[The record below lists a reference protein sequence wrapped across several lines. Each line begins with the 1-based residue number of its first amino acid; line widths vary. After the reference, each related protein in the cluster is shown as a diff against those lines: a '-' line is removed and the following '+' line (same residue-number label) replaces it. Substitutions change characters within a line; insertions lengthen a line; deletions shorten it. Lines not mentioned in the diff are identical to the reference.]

1 MYHNEDKKYIDKSLQ
16 SVFFCQSSNVVAD
29 GMVINGPFY
38 AYKKHGNCVCM
49 VCQCF
54 VLNI

>member
-38 AYKKHGNCVCM
+38 VYKKHGNRVCM